1 MLDVNDC
8 DGTHTMP
15 SGEMRM
21 SASVL
26 VVPNCHKRKENGRVS
41 EDDHCQLVADQ
52 PGRFSLRFGSW
63 LKSQNA

>member
-26 VVPNCHKRKENGRVS
+26 VVPNCHKRKEDGRVS
-41 EDDHCQLVADQ
+41 EDDHCELVAD
-52 PGRFSLRFGSW
+52 
-63 LKSQNA
+63 